1 MTDFEKALQLKEKL
15 ITLVGLSIDEELI
28 DDNYYKNERKYFIDH
43 YPQKIPDFIKKC
55 RNLNDFTNTLRNVDT
70 GTGSWHSRRMFI
82 DSEFT
87 NFLDFLEF
95 GENLPSEKIELK
107 SNLEIENS
115 LNIILEKDLF
125 EHIKEFLKV
134 ENYYHS
140 IEESYKFVREELRKI
155 TGEEVAHKAF
165 GEKNY
170 TLIFGKS
177 IGETQAEKD
186 FFEGIKYLNFA
197 VQYLRNEKVHLLA
210 NNKKIDKNLAF
221 QYIILANLAYKLIKK

>member
-1 MTDFEKALQLKEKL
+1 M
-15 ITLVGLSIDEELI
+15 
-28 DDNYYKNERKYFIDH
+28 
-43 YPQKIPDFIKKC
+43 
-55 RNLNDFTNTLRNVDT
+55 
-70 GTGSWHSRRMFI
+70 
-82 DSEFT
+82 
-87 NFLDFLEF
+87 
-95 GENLPSEKIELK
+95 PSEKIELK

-221 QYIILANLAYKLIKK
+221 QYIILANLAYKLIKNNQ